1 MALCGDLALE
11 EDMDLSY
18 DGLLDEWIL
27 STPQMDIAT
36 IHLLHC
42 ILPLTT
48 PYISAH
54 WRWL

>member
-1 MALCGDLALE
+1 MTLCGDLALE
-11 EDMDLSY
+11 EAMDLSY
-18 DGLLDEWIL
+18 DGLLEEWIL

-54 WRWL
+54 